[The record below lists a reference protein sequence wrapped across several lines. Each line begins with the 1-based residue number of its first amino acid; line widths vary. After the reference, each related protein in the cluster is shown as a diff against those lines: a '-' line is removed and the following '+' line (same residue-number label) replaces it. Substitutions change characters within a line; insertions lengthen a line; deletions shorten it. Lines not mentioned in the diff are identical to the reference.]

1 MSNSTETPSA
11 KGYLLVGMTDLAEK
25 LTDIERGQI
34 VVIKGYPDEGESE
47 WHVNTAAQVGAGAT
61 RRLAII
67 LQAADVGEQ
76 WITIA
81 VEADGDDW
89 TIGDFAAFEG
99 VPPSGGGDEAAIPL
113 DQNEIELVRIER

>member
-1 MSNSTETPSA
+1 
-11 KGYLLVGMTDLAEK
+11 MTDLAEK

-34 VVIKGYPDEGESE
+34 VILSGYPDEGESE
-47 WHVNTAAQVGAGAT
+47 WHVNTAAQGGAGAT

-99 VPPSGGGDEAAIPL
+99 EPPSGGSDEAAIPL
-113 DQNEIELVRIER
+113 DQNEIDLVRIER

>member
-1 MSNSTETPSA
+1 
-11 KGYLLVGMTDLAEK
+11 MTDLAEK
-25 LTDIERGQI
+25 LTDLERGQI
-34 VVIKGYPDEGESE
+34 VVLSGYPDDDESE

-67 LQAADVGEQ
+67 LQAADVGEH

-81 VEADGDDW
+81 LEGDADGW

-99 VPPSGGGDEAAIPL
+99 EPPSGGGDKAAIPL
-113 DQNEIELVRIER
+113 DQDEIDLVRIER